1 MFKVSNEN
9 IRTTSMTF
17 EHFSYIV
24 DDEQVNVS
32 WV

>member
-24 DDEQVNVS
+24 DYEQVNVS